1 MIRTQQKMNTQLLRK
16 LLGYCKIKMSLS
28 NLVIIGMILGIVCG
42 LLFGDRCQKLNIIAN
57 TYVTLLLMCVLPY
70 VVITLI
76 YSIGKLNMQEA
87 KTITVK
93 GGLIT
98 LVFWSIAIFFVLLM
112 PMTFPKWNASKF
124 FSQSLIESPEQISFI
139 KLYLTDNPFHA
150 MAEGLVPAV
159 VLFCI
164 CVGVALITLPDKQVI
179 IRDMEIFGRA
189 LEKVTAAMVKLA
201 PIGTFAMTAV
211 AAGSMTIEEI
221 GRIQVYFISFI
232 AAALLMTFC
241 IFPLIIS
248 TFTPYTYRDIFRVSK
263 DTLIIAFT
271 TSNLFILLPL
281 IAQDIKTLMKK
292 HNVYTEDRNTLN
304 DIIIPICYIFPC
316 TGKLLTILFI
326 TFAAWYDGVTIEIS
340 QYPEF
345 ILTSLLSF
353 IGSANYAIPFLLNH
367 YHISADMFDIYLMAG
382 VVNGKFATLLASIYL
397 LGFTLIATA
406 WITGFLVV
414 DKKKIIKNMTI
425 IVLSTV
431 ATLFLTKLV
440 LELTPN
446 DNNAVR
452 TMLASMKVSDPVKT
466 EVVIDYPQPSMMDSI
481 FTPKPGQ
488 NRLDV
493 IKERGVL
500 RVGYNPNARPFTY
513 FNQKKQ
519 LVGFDVAMANML
531 ARDLQCKLKF
541 VPIRYDNIGKGLDA
555 GVIDIAMAGISKTVD
570 RITQLDFTNSYMTVT
585 LAFVAKDYNIK
596 RYRETAAIRKMKGLK
611 VAVLKG
617 SAYKEEIENLSKDK
631 NFFDFID
638 LDSVDDFYHDE
649 VKADVLLTTA
659 EQGAA
664 YCMLY
669 PKFEVVVPKP
679 NIHKNTFA
687 YVIAKN
693 DLEFSKYLNEWLAI
707 KQEQGIIKKLKLY
720 WIYGRNL
727 NYKKPRW
734 NMMDDLFG
742 MGRYHIET
750 LDDIESVQQV
760 QQETSAVDT
769 EGKDEQQ

>member
-1 MIRTQQKMNTQLLRK
+1 MEVQQKKNSNFLRK
-16 LLGYCKIKMSLS
+16 LLGYCKIRLSLS
-28 NLVIIGMILGIVCG
+28 NLVIIGMVLGIVCG
-42 LLFGDRCQKLNIIAN
+42 LFFGDRCQHLNIIAN
-57 TYVTLLLMCVLPY
+57 IYVTLLLMCVLPY

-87 KTITVK
+87 KTITFK
-93 GGLIT
+93 GGFIT
-98 LVFWSIAIFFVLLM
+98 LIFWSIAIFFVLLM
-112 PMTFPKWNASKF
+112 PVTFPKWDASKF
-124 FSQSLIESPEQISFI
+124 FSQSLIETPQQISFI

-189 LEKVTAAMVKLA
+189 LEKVTSAMVQLA

-281 IAQDIKTLMKK
+281 IAQDIKVLMKK
-292 HNVYTEDRNTLN
+292 HNVYTEERNTLN

-397 LGFTLIATA
+397 LGFTLITTA

-425 IVLSTV
+425 IVLSTA

-446 DNNAVR
+446 DNNAVK
-452 TMLASMKVSDPVKT
+452 TMLASMKISHPVKT
-466 EVVIDYPQPSMMDSI
+466 EVVMDYPQPSMLDSI
-481 FTPKPGQ
+481 FKPQPGK

-493 IKERGVL
+493 IRERGVL

-541 VPIRYDNIGKGLDA
+541 IPIRYDNIGKGLDA

-570 RITQLDFTNSYMTVT
+570 RITKLDFTNSYMTVT

-596 RYRETAAIRKMKGLK
+596 KYRETAAIRKMKGLK
-611 VAVLKG
+611 VAVLRG
-617 SAYKEEIENLSKDK
+617 SAYKEELENLSPDKD
-631 NFFDFID
+631 FFEFID

-649 VKADVLLTTA
+649 VKADVLLTSA

-679 NIHKNTFA
+679 DIHKNTFA

-707 KQEQGIIKKLKLY
+707 KKEQGIIEKLKLY

-734 NMMDDLFG
+734 NIMDDVFG
-742 MGRYHIET
+742 MSRYHIET
-750 LDDIESVQQV
+750 VNNTEPVQQV
-760 QQETSAVDT
+760 QQEIPADT
-769 EGKDEQQ
+769 EGQDGQK